1 MQEQLALLAFVF
13 IPSLSDALITDQNKQ
28 TTSSNNKKVL
38 LSKFITVFVPHL
50 SPAPGT
56 CKPKS

>member
-28 TTSSNNKKVL
+28 TTSSNYN
-38 LSKFITVFVPHL
+38 SIT
-50 SPAPGT
+50 
-56 CKPKS
+56 